1 MRKFI
6 SEVLLIMVTIVWGL
20 AFIWQNI
27 ASKVL
32 GPLTVVG
39 IRSVI
44 AVVFIIL
51 SAVLMPALYKSQ
63 DPKESC
69 NESNLKK
76 KRMDFR
82 CNMWNY
88 SICLNVHITSRC
100 RYDNSWESR
109 FYYSIIYMFCSVY
122 WDFSR

>member
-44 AVVFIIL
+44 AVIFIII
-51 SAVLMPALYKSQ
+51 SAVLMPAFYKSK
-63 DPKESC
+63 DPKHLEMK
-69 NESNLKK
+69 ELKK
-76 KRMDFR
+76 K
-82 CNMWNY
+82 
-88 SICLNVHITSRC
+88 
-100 RYDNSWESR
+100 
-109 FYYSIIYMFCSVY
+109 
-122 WDFSR
+122 